1 MGFRPWRAHVIR
13 PADTAAPMAETPP
26 PTNTSVH
33 AMPALSRVSTA
44 MLRTLHGLLAH
55 LAGVA
60 LAVGIIVTL
69 TMILAVFIRCC
80 S

>member
-1 MGFRPWRAHVIR
+1 
-13 PADTAAPMAETPP
+13 
-26 PTNTSVH
+26 
-33 AMPALSRVSTA
+33 MPALSRVSTA